1 MRDTSAL
8 RWQGAKAHPNQ
19 FGAWKTHP
27 SKDSSQ
33 IVERP
38 AEYYRK
44 PLPES
49 VDTKFGYDSDMVKPY
64 EPKETDE
71 PQASS

>member
-8 RWQGAKAHPNQ
+8 RWQGAKAHPTQ

-44 PLPES
+44 PVPEEP
-49 VDTKFGYDSDMVKPY
+49 D
-64 EPKETDE
+64 EPKTSD
-71 PQASS
+71 